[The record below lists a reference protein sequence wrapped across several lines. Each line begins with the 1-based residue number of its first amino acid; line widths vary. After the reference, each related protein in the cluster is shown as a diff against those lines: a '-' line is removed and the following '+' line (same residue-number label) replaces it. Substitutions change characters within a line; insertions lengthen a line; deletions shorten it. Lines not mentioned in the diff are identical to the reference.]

1 MGCFRAVFVR
11 VARTLSAALVVMLL
25 CCLIRVVEAR
35 ADLVELTPEEK
46 AFVAAHPVITFSDSD
61 WRPLSIVVGG
71 RSQGLF
77 HDYFTLISQ
86 RTGLAFRFEPQGD
99 GRDFQ
104 LVLDALRERRID
116 MIDGTGKTPDRA
128 RYALFVGPY
137 LRFPLAIMSREDTPV
152 SSLEALAGRRVAVG
166 RGGTAHEYLKE
177 HDKNLTIIP
186 AEDHTEALRLVA
198 TGRADAA
205 VENLAVAAHAIRMA
219 GLVNVKISGLL
230 DYSFEI
236 YSLVRSD
243 WPLLAS
249 ILKKAQ
255 DSVTETERGALLAK
269 WLPVYKERLEGE
281 ATRHEPAIPGIGA
294 AVALTDR
301 EREYLNHKKALAYC
315 IDPDWAPIEHID
327 ENGRHVGM
335 TADFLELMSARLG
348 APMVLVPTPSWSQ
361 TLVAIKDGR
370 CDFLPAAGDTRQRRR
385 FLNFTS
391 SYLRFPMVVATL
403 AKVGFID
410 DPSALVGKSLGVIN
424 GYASL
429 DILRAKYPDLQLLEV
444 PSVTEGLRLVSEG
457 KLFGF
462 IDIVPVISQAIAKGH
477 FSDLKIAG
485 RLDAHLDLSLASRE
499 DEPELNSLFQKAVNS
514 LTKAEIDAITKKWL
528 AVTFEQGF
536 DYALLWKVLAGGS
549 AVLFVVIWWNRKL
562 ARLNRTIRRAHE
574 ALDQTSRRLGAL
586 LDNAGQGFLTVDADG
601 LVEPQYSQEC
611 RTIFGVAMAGVWL
624 PEVLYPTDLPAREL
638 MAKNIRRILDEPD
651 AYRREL
657 YLSLMPKTVRRG
669 GATLRLAYRALA
681 GARLMFVIT
690 DVSGE
695 VELRDAVARERNRLA
710 CVVAA
715 VRDERDFFAVLDA
728 FALFREQGAREV
740 REAPGGRQALEQ
752 VYRRVHTFKG
762 LFLQFECAQAAK
774 ALDALESRL
783 STLRRTPE
791 PTRESVADAL
801 GDTAVDV
808 AVAGDVDVVRQALGE
823 EFFSRRDTVSI
834 DDDVAKA
841 LSDLCDRLLA
851 RSDALGLDAA
861 DQAVLRAG
869 RTMRFVDM
877 RRLLAGYPREAQR
890 LARSQGK
897 ELAPFPITGDPVLV
911 DPHRFDPLV
920 KSLIHLFRNAVDHGL
935 EMPQQR
941 EERGKSPVGRL
952 ECRVIREGDW
962 LTITV
967 RDDGRGVDPASL
979 RSRAFELGL
988 GGAEELAAL
997 DDAASFALVFRDGFT
1012 TRREAGD
1019 LSGRGVG
1026 LAAVRAEA
1034 ERLGGNVTMES
1045 TPGQGTCLHLAI
1057 PLGPAGVTSEDA

>member
-1 MGCFRAVFVR
+1 
-11 VARTLSAALVVMLL
+11 
-25 CCLIRVVEAR
+25 
-35 ADLVELTPEEK
+35 VELTPEEK
-46 AFVAAHPVITFSDSD
+46 AFIAAHPVITFSDSD

-71 RSQGLF
+71 HAQGLF
-77 HDYFTLISQ
+77 HDYFGLISQ

-116 MIDGTGKTPDRA
+116 MIDGTGRHPSGLAMPCSSAPTC
-128 RYALFVGPY
+128 V
-137 LRFPLAIMSREDTPV
+137 FPGHHVPGDTPV
-152 SSLEALAGRRVAVG
+152 SSLEALSGRRVAVG

-177 HDKNLTIIP
+177 HGKNLTIIP
-186 AEDHTEALRLVA
+186 AEDHTEALSMVA

-219 GLVNVKISGLL
+219 GLVNVKISELL

-281 ATRHEPAIPGIGA
+281 AIRHEPAIPGIGA

-391 SYLRFPMVVATL
+391 SYLRFPMVVATR

-485 RLDAHLDLSLASRE
+485 RLDAELDLSMASRE

-549 AVLFVVIWWNRKL
+549 VVLFVVIWWNRKL

-624 PEVLYPTDLPAREL
+624 PEVLYPADLPARDL

-657 YLSLMPKTVRRG
+657 YLSLMPKPCTGAGRPCAWPIGPWPAPGSCSSSHRCQRRG
-669 GATLRLAYRALA
+669 GTARRRGPGTQPAGLCGGGRARRTGFFCRARRVCPIPGARRPGGPRGSWRQAGPGTGVPA
-681 GARLMFVIT
+681 GAYLQ
-690 DVSGE
+690 G
-695 VELRDAVARERNRLA
+695 AVF
-710 CVVAA
+710 A
-715 VRDERDFFAVLDA
+715 VRMR
-728 FALFREQGAREV
+728 
-740 REAPGGRQALEQ
+740 PGRQGPGC
-752 VYRRVHTFKG
+752 F
-762 LFLQFECAQAAK
+762 
-774 ALDALESRL
+774 
-783 STLRRTPE
+783 
-791 PTRESVADAL
+791 
-801 GDTAVDV
+801 
-808 AVAGDVDVVRQALGE
+808 
-823 EFFSRRDTVSI
+823 
-834 DDDVAKA
+834 
-841 LSDLCDRLLA
+841 
-851 RSDALGLDAA
+851 
-861 DQAVLRAG
+861 
-869 RTMRFVDM
+869 
-877 RRLLAGYPREAQR
+877 
-890 LARSQGK
+890 GK
-897 ELAPFPITGDPVLV
+897 PAFDLAPDPGA
-911 DPHRFDPLV
+911 DPG
-920 KSLIHLFRNAVDHGL
+920 I
-935 EMPQQR
+935 
-941 EERGKSPVGRL
+941 RGGCAR
-952 ECRVIREGDW
+952 RH
-962 LTITV
+962 
-967 RDDGRGVDPASL
+967 GRG
-979 RSRAFELGL
+979 R
-988 GGAEELAAL
+988 
-997 DDAASFALVFRDGFT
+997 
-1012 TRREAGD
+1012 
-1019 LSGRGVG
+1019 GRGRG
-1026 LAAVRAEA
+1026 CGRGAP
-1034 ERLGGNVTMES
+1034 S
-1045 TPGQGTCLHLAI
+1045 PGRGIFQS
-1057 PLGPAGVTSEDA
+1057 AGHCFHRR